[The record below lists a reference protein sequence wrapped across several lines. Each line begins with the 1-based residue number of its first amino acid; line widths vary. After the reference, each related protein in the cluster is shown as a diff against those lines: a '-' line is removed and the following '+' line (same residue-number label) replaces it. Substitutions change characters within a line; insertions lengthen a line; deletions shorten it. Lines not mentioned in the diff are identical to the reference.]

1 MACMC
6 PVAYA
11 NLGTTALQAL
21 LMQWAPHVTLPRVA
35 PLRAQFQIIT
45 YALLATTALK
55 AVQHLLHVALEHT
68 IPTPTVT
75 QAQHVRLVLLE
86 VIVLTLG

>member
-21 LMQWAPHVTLPRVA
+21 LMQWAPHALPTA
-35 PLRAQFQIIT
+35 PCAQFQIIT